1 MIRRAIHQPRESSA
15 MSSVWPRVPLITF
28 LFAVLVVWTGEAH
41 GQKFRV
47 DSELFENQQKEPFLI
62 TLTIFR
68 DGTVYDFRW
77 TEPKEVTVL
86 DTKNGRFT
94 LIDEANRQKATV
106 TTKELL
112 EFSLELE
119 THAAK
124 EKDRLFAF
132 CAAPQFEISQK
143 PIEMNGQSLVELRLS
158 SKLMTYVANGVKP
171 QLEESGRAYRHFAD
185 WCARLNATRGGNLP
199 PGARLALNKALAE
212 GDLLPLEITRTT
224 GGTLLEK
231 KLELRSQ
238 HRVNWT
244 LSGEDERQI
253 ERASDMMATFENV
266 SYSDYLATAA
276 KTPSKQARK

>member
-1 MIRRAIHQPRESSA
+1 MGTS
-15 MSSVWPRVPLITF
+15 WPRIPLFSI
-28 LFAVLVVWTGEAH
+28 LFALLGLFAGEAH

-47 DSELFENQQKEPFLI
+47 DSELFENQQKEPFLE
-62 TLTIFR
+62 TLTIFH

-94 LIDEANRQKATV
+94 LLDEANRKKASV

-119 THAAK
+119 AHAAQ

-132 CAAPQFEISQK
+132 CAAPQFEIAQQ
-143 PIEMNGQSLVELRLS
+143 PIEKNGQSLVELRLT
-158 SKLMTYVANGVKP
+158 SKVMTYVASGVKP
-171 QLEESGRAYRHFAD
+171 QQEESARAYRHFAD

-231 KLELRSQ
+231 KLELRSE
-238 HRVNWT
+238 HRVNWK
-244 LSGEDERQI
+244 LSVEDERRI
-253 ERASDMMATFENV
+253 ERASDMIATFEVV
-266 SYSDYLATAA
+266 SYSDYLATPT